1 VKETI
6 RLGHVAG
13 IRVGVNWT
21 VLVIFTLIFVGLS
34 AGRFPLTHP
43 DEEPWAY
50 AVAGGLAAVVFF
62 LSLLA
67 HELAHA
73 LVAQRNGIR
82 VEGITLWLFGG
93 VAKLLDEAKDPGADL
108 RVAAVGPLVSL
119 GLGATFSLLALGAT
133 AIGVEGLAVG
143 ALWWLALINA
153 VLAAFN
159 LVPAAPLDGG
169 RILRALLWR
178 RHGDRTRAAVT
189 ASRAGRSFG
198 LMLVASGLALLVML
212 PGLGGL
218 WFMLIGWFIMTAAAA
233 EEQHAQ
239 LQHTLDGI
247 RVGDVMSADP
257 VTVPGRLSV
266 DDLVASYVWRH
277 RFSSFPVTDETGRPT
292 GLVTL
297 NRIKEVPFGQ
307 RSELSV
313 QAIACPLEDVPQTS
327 PERPLSELLLEMGG
341 ATDGRVLVL
350 EAGRVV
356 GIVSPT
362 DITRSLE
369 LADLRRPGERSHL

>member
-1 VKETI
+1 MQETL
-6 RLGHVAG
+6 RLGHIAG
-13 IRVGVNWT
+13 IRIGVNWT
-21 VLVIFTLIFVGLS
+21 VLVIFALIFVGLA

-50 AVAGGLAAVVFF
+50 AVAGGIAAVVFF

-93 VAKLLDEAKDPGADL
+93 VAKLLDEATDPGADL

-119 GLGATFSLLALGAT
+119 ALGAAFSLLALGAT
-133 AIGVEGLAVG
+133 AIGLAGLVVG

-169 RILRALLWR
+169 RILRAALWR

-189 ASRAGRSFG
+189 ASRAGRGF
-198 LMLVASGLALLVML
+198 GLALVATGLAALVML

-218 WFMLIGWFIMTAAAA
+218 WFMLIGWFIMTSAGA

-247 RVGDVMSADP
+247 RVGDVMSHDP
-257 VTVPGRLSV
+257 VTVTGHLSV
-266 DDLVASYVWRH
+266 DDLVTSYVWRH
-277 RFSSFPVTDETGRPT
+277 RFSSFPVVDGSGHPT

-297 NRIKEVPFGQ
+297 NRIKQVPFG
-307 RSELSV
+307 RRGEVSV
-313 QAIACPLEDVPQTS
+313 DSIACPLAEVPQTS
-327 PERPLSELLLEMGG
+327 PERPLSELLTAMGG

-350 EAGRVV
+350 DAGRVV
-356 GIVSPT
+356 GLVSPT

-369 LADLRRPGERSHL
+369 LADLRRPAERNHL